1 MFLVLPKIFRSP
13 TYKLF
18 YEEKKNKVILWPKSV
33 KKNQCCVVIRD
44 KQIFLVWNSVHKVYL
59 KIILYLKGPLS
70 LCSHTQPVN

>member
-1 MFLVLPKIFRSP
+1 VAKIC
-13 TYKLF
+13 
-18 YEEKKNKVILWPKSV
+18 E
-33 KKNQCCVVIRD
+33 KKNQCCVVIKD